1 MGLIFILTGV
11 KTKVFM
17 YVCQICFKI
26 YISQNM
32 QINKKY
38 QPPVAEVVSTC
49 VSEVLCSSP
58 NVFESTMP
66 EVDREEFQW

>member
-1 MGLIFILTGV
+1 
-11 KTKVFM
+11 
-17 YVCQICFKI
+17 
-26 YISQNM
+26 M